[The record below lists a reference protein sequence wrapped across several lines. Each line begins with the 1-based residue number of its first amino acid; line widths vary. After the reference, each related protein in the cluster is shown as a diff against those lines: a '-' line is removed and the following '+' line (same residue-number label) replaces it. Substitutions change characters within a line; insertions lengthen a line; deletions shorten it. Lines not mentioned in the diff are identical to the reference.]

1 MPTLETI
8 DGRTLALN
16 LDSLINRFQRTR
28 EEDRAS
34 ALREELVG
42 LSDIA
47 AGLPGPGGELPTTE
61 QATAAQL
68 RIATLNPQLSQSVQ
82 QIIASGNQRRIR
94 LSKDASEQAGKDA
107 IFLKSIKDPVKRQR
121 EITRLAAKAQVDG
134 RNIDHLIT
142 LSNNS
147 SEEQD
152 LILERQIITATDS
165 QELFKNELNR
175 IEEEAEAFTL
185 SPGQVRFEDG
195 EEIARVA
202 KTAEEEDFIQPKFE
216 AFKKADGDVVT
227 LDINSEAGKAEAKR
241 IVDEGGS
248 VSAKPKE
255 ITAKQREAAA
265 FGARLEQ
272 SGAIIDEIG
281 EQFTDFFQT
290 GAFPSAF
297 QSADR
302 QRFDQAKRNFTNAIL
317 RRESGAAISPSE
329 FDSADL
335 QYFPQV
341 GDGADVLAQ
350 KKQNRQTALAALKT
364 EAGEAFTQLKE
375 NLPQATVKIK
385 GVDIAVGSIVVDG
398 DGRRGKVE
406 QDGSITPQ

>member
-8 DGRTLALN
+8 DGRTLSVDVGGLG
-16 LDSLINRFQRTR
+16 DLIRGILQGNRETQ
-28 EEDRAS
+28 E
-34 ALREELVG
+34 REELLG
-42 LSDIA
+42 LSRTA
-47 AGLPGPGGELPTTE
+47 AGLPGVSGEQPTSE
-61 QATAAQL
+61 QATDAQL
-68 RIATLNPQLSQSVQ
+68 RIATLNPQLLENVQ
-82 QIIASGNQRRIR
+82 QIIDSGSQRRIE
-94 LSKDASEQAGKDA
+94 LSRQTAEQTGKDA

-121 EITRLAAKAQVDG
+121 EITRLAAKSQTEG
-134 RNIDHLIT
+134 RNIDHFIT
-142 LSNNS
+142 LSNAS

-152 LILERQIITATDS
+152 LILEKQIITATDAGD
-165 QELFKNELNR
+165 LFKNELTKM
-175 IEEEAEAFTL
+175 EEAEAFTL

-195 EEIARVA
+195 TEIARVA
-202 KTAEEEDFIQPKFE
+202 ETVADVGFEQPKFE
-216 AFKKADGDVVT
+216 AFKKADGSEVT
-227 LDINSEAGKAEAKR
+227 LDINSAAGKAEAQR
-241 IVDEGGS
+241 IVAEGGS
-248 VSAKPKE
+248 VSKAAKD

-272 SGAIIDEIG
+272 SGAVIDEIG

-341 GDGADVLAQ
+341 GDGAEVLAQ
-350 KKQNRQTALAALKT
+350 KKQNRQTALAALQT

-375 NLPQATVKIK
+375 NLPETTVNIQ
-385 GVDIAVGSIVVDG
+385 DTEMSVGSIVTNNRG
-398 DGRRGKVE
+398 QRGRVE
-406 QDGSITPQ
+406 QDGTITPL

>member
-8 DGRTLALN
+8 DGRSLALN
-16 LDSLINRFQRTR
+16 LDSLINRFQRNR
-28 EEDRAS
+28 EEDRAT
-34 ALREELVG
+34 ALRKELIG

-47 AGLPGPGGELPTTE
+47 AGLPGEGGEVPTAE
-61 QATAAQL
+61 QSTAAQL

-82 QIIASGNQRRIR
+82 EIIGSGSRRRIE
-94 LSKDASEQAGKDA
+94 LSRQMSEQAGKDA

-147 SEEQD
+147 AEEQD

-165 QELFKNELNR
+165 QELFKNELSK
-175 IEEEAEAFTL
+175 IEDEAEAFTL

-202 KTAEEEDFIQPKFE
+202 KTAEEEDFVQPKFE

-255 ITAKQREAAA
+255 ITAKQREAAS
-265 FGARLEQ
+265 FGARVEQ
-272 SGAIIDEIG
+272 SSAVIDEIG

-297 QSADR
+297 QTSDR

-329 FDSADL
+329 FASADL

-350 KKQNRQTALAALKT
+350 KKQNREIALAALQT
-364 EAGEAFTQLKE
+364 EAGDAFTQLKE
-375 NLPQATVKIK
+375 NLPSPTVNIQ
-385 GVDIAVGSIVVDG
+385 GTEMSVGSIVTNDKG
-398 DGRRGKVE
+398 QRGKVE
-406 QDGSITPQ
+406 QDGSITPL